1 MTQNNHTDNKP
12 CIVCKP
18 PPANEREATD
28 ERIDAHGGVL
38 EYLSNHA
45 VFDAEL
51 TPDRTRLFL
60 VDGCDAVFAV
70 WLQKQHVARLIAELQ
85 ALHDQM
91 PGKEGKPDIAKQNA
105 ALRECVTY
113 ARSKRGK
120 DFDFDTWEAMCAAAM
135 AGEHAPSALENEIAL
150 HAQTRDALIAV
161 RKERDALLDTK
172 DDDLEYAQDAAV
184 FELDN
189 TGP

>member
-1 MTQNNHTDNKP
+1 MSHTNNKP
-12 CIVCKP
+12 CIVCEP

-38 EYLSNHA
+38 EYLSNYA

-51 TPDRTRLFL
+51 TPDCTRLFL

-91 PGKEGKPDIAKQNA
+91 PGGESKPDIAKQNA

-120 DFDFDTWEAMCAAAM
+120 DFDFDTWEAMCEAAM

-161 RKERDALLDTK
+161 RKERDALLNGIR
-172 DDDLEYAQDAAV
+172 
-184 FELDN
+184 EL
-189 TGP
+189 TAKRS